1 MKFMKLG
8 SNPDTFQDDGNEISI
23 VATELVSDVT
33 VRIGTTKFYLHKF
46 PLLSKC
52 ARFQKMIPTTGDENI
67 EILIHDIPGG
77 AKAFEICAKF
87 CYGMIVTLNAYNVIA
102 ARCAAEYLEMNET
115 VDKGNL
121 IYKIDV
127 FLGSSIFR
135 SWKDSIIVLGTTK
148 AHLPWSEDLKLVSHC
163 IDSIASKASTDTSK
177 VEWSYSYNR
186 KKLPTEN
193 GLDLEWNG
201 VKRQQSVPHDWW
213 AEDLTDL
220 DIDSYKQVITAIKT
234 KGMVPKDVIGE
245 AIKAYT
251 YRKLPSL
258 SKVSMVHGD
267 AKVRAMLVTIT
278 CLLPS
283 EKGSVSCSFLL
294 KLLKA
299 TNLLKCGELCRKEL
313 MKRIGRQLDEASV
326 SDLLI
331 PTVDGET
338 TVYDIDMILSIVEE
352 FVRQDTKN
360 AQKHNSGEVDVHVQ
374 APSASMIKVA
384 KVVDGYLAEV
394 AKDPNT
400 PILKFIHLAET
411 ISVNTRPVHDGL
423 YRAIDMYLKEHPS
436 LGKSDKKKLCS
447 LMDCKK
453 LSPDAC
459 AHAVQNE
466 RLPLRTVVQVLY
478 HEQTRAS
485 AAVTI
490 RADSICVGSY
500 ESSRSGATT
509 NTEDEWDGVMAVED
523 LSLSNSKTN
532 KLDKC
537 ETDGNAKI
545 RSNGKVKGGATPKK
559 AAAAHGK
566 TTVPSKGGQCG
577 ERSSSDS
584 SDSAILQKLE
594 LPKRTPSR
602 STKPAVL
609 GDGGGAARVRRKE
622 TLGTVRCTNLET
634 IAGP

>member
-8 SNPDTFQDDGNEISI
+8 SNPDTFQDDGNEVSI

-33 VRIGTTKFYLHKF
+33 VRIGTTKFCLHKF

-67 EILIHDIPGG
+67 EIHIHDIPGG

-102 ARCAAEYLEMNET
+102 ARCAAEYLEMHET

-177 VEWSYSYNR
+177 VEWSYTYNR

-193 GLDLEWNG
+193 GLDLDWNG
-201 VKRQQSVPHDWW
+201 VKKQQAVPHDWW
-213 AEDLTDL
+213 VEDLTDL
-220 DIDSYKQVITAIKT
+220 DIDSYKQIITAIKT
-234 KGMVPKDVIGE
+234 KGMVPKNVIGE

-251 YRKLPSL
+251 YKKLPSL

-283 EKGSVSCSFLL
+283 EKGSISCSFLL

-299 TNLLKCGELCRKEL
+299 TDLLKCGELCRKEL

-338 TVYDIDMILSIVEE
+338 AVHDIDMILSILEE
-352 FVRQDTKN
+352 FVRQDSKN
-360 AQKHNSGEVDVHVQ
+360 AQKHNGGEVNGHAQ
-374 APSASMIKVA
+374 PPNASMIKVA

-411 ISVNTRPVHDGL
+411 VSGNSRPVHDGL

-490 RADSICVGSY
+490 RADSIGIGSY

-523 LSLSNSKTN
+523 LSLSKTTN
-532 KLDKC
+532 LDKC
-537 ETDGNAKI
+537 GTTCTDTDNK
-545 RSNGKVKGGATPKK
+545 NHGKVKGGATPKK
-559 AAAAHGK
+559 TALGK
-566 TTVPSKGGQCG
+566 TTPSKGQSG

-584 SDSAILQKLE
+584 SDSAFLEKLE

-602 STKPAVL
+602 STKPA
-609 GDGGGAARVRRKE
+609 AA
-622 TLGTVRCTNLET
+622 
-634 IAGP
+634 

>member
-8 SNPDTFQDDGNEISI
+8 SSPDTFQDDGNEVSI

-33 VRIGTTKFYLHKF
+33 VRIGTTRFYLHKF

-67 EILIHDIPGG
+67 EIHIHDIPGG

-102 ARCAAEYLEMNET
+102 ARCAAEYLEMHET

-121 IYKIDV
+121 IYKVDV

-201 VKRQQSVPHDWW
+201 VKKQQFVPHDWW
-213 AEDLTDL
+213 VEDLADL

-251 YRKLPSL
+251 YKKLPSL

-352 FVRQDTKN
+352 FVRQDSKN
-360 AQKHNSGEVDVHVQ
+360 AQKHNGGEVDGHVQ
-374 APSASMIKVA
+374 APSASTIKVA

-411 ISVNTRPVHDGL
+411 MSVHSRPVHDGL

-436 LGKSDKKKLCS
+436 MGKSDKKKLCS

-523 LSLSNSKTN
+523 LSLSTKTTT
-532 KLDKC
+532 KLD
-537 ETDGNAKI
+537 DAAK
-545 RSNGKVKGGATPKK
+545 SHCKATKGGSGGATPKK
-559 AAAAHGK
+559 AAHGK
-566 TTVPSKGGQCG
+566 TTAVSTGKGQSG

-602 STKPAVL
+602 SMKPA
-609 GDGGGAARVRRKE
+609 AA
-622 TLGTVRCTNLET
+622 
-634 IAGP
+634 

>member
-1 MKFMKLG
+1 
-8 SNPDTFQDDGNEISI
+8 

-67 EILIHDIPGG
+67 EIHIHDIPGG

-102 ARCAAEYLEMNET
+102 ARCAAEYLEMHET

-121 IYKIDV
+121 IYKIEV
-127 FLGSSIFR
+127 FLSSSIFR

-201 VKRQQSVPHDWW
+201 VKKQQFVPHDWW
-213 AEDLTDL
+213 VEDLADL

-251 YRKLPSL
+251 YKKLPSL

-352 FVRQDTKN
+352 FVRQDSKN
-360 AQKHNSGEVDVHVQ
+360 AQKHNGGEVDSHVQ

-411 ISVNTRPVHDGL
+411 MSINSRPVHDGL
-423 YRAIDMYLKEHPS
+423 YRAIDMYLKVLLQISTSNQKCTTHRT
-436 LGKSDKKKLCS
+436 CS
-447 LMDCKK
+447 Q
-453 LSPDAC
+453 
-459 AHAVQNE
+459 AH
-466 RLPLRTVVQVLY
+466 
-478 HEQTRAS
+478 
-485 AAVTI
+485 
-490 RADSICVGSY
+490 
-500 ESSRSGATT
+500 
-509 NTEDEWDGVMAVED
+509 
-523 LSLSNSKTN
+523 
-532 KLDKC
+532 
-537 ETDGNAKI
+537 
-545 RSNGKVKGGATPKK
+545 
-559 AAAAHGK
+559 
-566 TTVPSKGGQCG
+566 
-577 ERSSSDS
+577 
-584 SDSAILQKLE
+584 
-594 LPKRTPSR
+594 
-602 STKPAVL
+602 
-609 GDGGGAARVRRKE
+609 
-622 TLGTVRCTNLET
+622 
-634 IAGP
+634 

>member
-8 SNPDTFQDDGNEISI
+8 SNPDTFQDDGNEVSI
-23 VATELVSDVT
+23 AATELVSDVT
-33 VRIGTTKFYLHKF
+33 VRIGTTRFYLHKF

-67 EILIHDIPGG
+67 EIQTHDIPGG

-87 CYGMIVTLNAYNVIA
+87 CYGMIVTLNAYNVTA
-102 ARCAAEYLEMNET
+102 ARCAAEYLEMHET

-201 VKRQQSVPHDWW
+201 VKKQQFVPHDWW

-251 YRKLPSL
+251 YKKLPSL

-352 FVRQDTKN
+352 FVRQDNKN
-360 AQKHNSGEVDVHVQ
+360 AQKHNGGEVDGHVQ

-384 KVVDGYLAEV
+384 KIVDGYLAEV

-411 ISVNTRPVHDGL
+411 MSVNSRPVHDGL

-523 LSLSNSKTN
+523 LSLSKTT
-532 KLDKC
+532 KLDDADKNHC
-537 ETDGNAKI
+537 NGKI
-545 RSNGKVKGGATPKK
+545 GSNGKAKGGATPKK
-559 AAAAHGK
+559 AALGK
-566 TTVPSKGGQCG
+566 TTTPSKGQSG

-602 STKPAVL
+602 STKPT
-609 GDGGGAARVRRKE
+609 AA
-622 TLGTVRCTNLET
+622 
-634 IAGP
+634 

>member
-8 SNPDTFQDDGNEISI
+8 SNPDTFQDDGSEVRI
-23 VATELVSDVT
+23 VETELVSDIT
-33 VRIGTTKFYLHKF
+33 VRLGNIKFYLHKF

-52 ARFQKMIPTTGDENI
+52 ARFQKLIPTTGDENI
-67 EILIHDIPGG
+67 EIHIHDIPGG
-77 AKAFEICAKF
+77 PKAFEICAKF
-87 CYGMIVTLNAYNVIA
+87 CYGMVVTLNAYNVVA

-127 FLGSSIFR
+127 FLSSSIFR

-163 IDSIASKASTDTSK
+163 IDSIASKASVDTSK
-177 VEWSYSYNR
+177 VEWSYTYNR
-186 KKLPTEN
+186 KKLSTEN
-193 GLDLEWNG
+193 DLDMQWNG
-201 VKRQQSVPHDWW
+201 VKKQPSVPKDWW
-213 AEDLTDL
+213 VEDLTDL
-220 DIDSYKQVITAIKT
+220 DIDSYKQVISAIKT
-234 KGMVPKDVIGE
+234 MGMVAKDAVGE

-251 YRKLPSL
+251 YKKLPSL
-258 SKVSMVHGD
+258 SKVSMIHGD

-294 KLLKA
+294 KLLRA
-299 TNLLKCGELCRKEL
+299 TNLLKCGEMCRKEL
-313 MKRIGRQLDEASV
+313 VKRIGRQLDEASV

-352 FVRQDTKN
+352 YVRQDGKN
-360 AQKHNSGEVDVHVQ
+360 AQKHNAEVNGHVQ
-374 APSASMIKVA
+374 APSASMITVA
-384 KVVDGYLAEV
+384 KVVDGYLTEV

-400 PILKFIHLAET
+400 PVLKFINLAEA
-411 ISVNTRPVHDGL
+411 ISGNSRPFHDGL

-436 LGKSDKKKLCS
+436 LGKSDKKKLCC

-485 AAVTI
+485 AAATV
-490 RADSICVGSY
+490 RADSICIGSY

-509 NTEDEWDGVMAVED
+509 NTEDEWDGVIAVEE
-523 LSLSNSKTN
+523 LSLSKTTKLEKCHSAEKSHGSSKST
-532 KLDKC
+532 
-537 ETDGNAKI
+537 T
-545 RSNGKVKGGATPKK
+545 NGKAKGGATPKK
-559 AAAAHGK
+559 VLGK
-566 TTVPSKGGQCG
+566 MLSSKALTG

-584 SDSAILQKLE
+584 SDSAILRSQDH
-594 LPKRTPSR
+594 PKRTPSR
-602 STKPAVL
+602 STKPS
-609 GDGGGAARVRRKE
+609 AA
-622 TLGTVRCTNLET
+622 
-634 IAGP
+634 A

>member
-8 SNPDTFQDDGNEISI
+8 SNPDTFQGDGNEISI
-23 VATELVSDVT
+23 VASELVSDIT

-52 ARFQKMIPTTGDENI
+52 ARFQKLIPTTGDENI
-67 EILIHDIPGG
+67 DIHIHDIPGG

-127 FLGSSIFR
+127 FLSSSIFR

-148 AHLPWSEDLKLVSHC
+148 AHLTWAEDLKLVSHC
-163 IDSIASKASTDTSK
+163 IDSVASKASIDVSK
-177 VEWSYSYNR
+177 VEWSYTYNR

-193 GLDLEWNG
+193 GNDSPWNG
-201 VKRQQSVPHDWW
+201 VKQQQLVPKDWW
-213 AEDLTDL
+213 VEDLTDL
-220 DIDSYKQVITAIKT
+220 DIDAYNQVITAIKA

-251 YRKLPSL
+251 YKKLPSL
-258 SKVSMVHGD
+258 SKVSMIHGD

-299 TNLLKCGELCRKEL
+299 TNLLKCGEMCRKEL
-313 MKRIGRQLDEASV
+313 MKRIARQLEEASV

-331 PTVDGET
+331 PTVDGDT
-338 TVYDIDMILSIVEE
+338 TVYDIDLILSIVEE
-352 FVRQDTKN
+352 FVRQDCKN
-360 AQKHNSGEVDVHVQ
+360 TQKHNGGEVNDHVS
-374 APSASMIKVA
+374 APSASMITVA
-384 KVVDGYLAEV
+384 KIVDGYLAEV
-394 AKDPNT
+394 AKDPNI
-400 PILKFIHLAET
+400 PVYKFFSLAET
-411 ISVNTRPVHDGL
+411 VSGNSRPVHDGL

-436 LGKSDKKKLCS
+436 LGKSDKKRLCA

-466 RLPLRTVVQVLY
+466 RLPLRIVVQVLY

-485 AAVTI
+485 TAATI
-490 RADSICVGSY
+490 RADSIGIGSY

-523 LSLSNSKTN
+523 LDLSKTT
-532 KLDKC
+532 KVDKC
-537 ETDGNAKI
+537 DTAGTDAEKNHGGNKVA
-545 RSNGKVKGGATPKK
+545 NGRVKGGAMPKK
-559 AAAAHGK
+559 ALGK
-566 TTVPSKGGQCG
+566 MMSSKGQIG

-584 SDSAILQKLE
+584 SDSAILPRQE
-594 LPKRTPSR
+594 HPKRTPAR
-602 STKPAVL
+602 STTKS
-609 GDGGGAARVRRKE
+609 AA
-622 TLGTVRCTNLET
+622 
-634 IAGP
+634 A

>member
-8 SNPDTFQDDGNEISI
+8 SNPDTFQDDGNEVSM
-23 VATELVSDVT
+23 VASEAVSDVT
-33 VRIGTTKFYLHKF
+33 VRIGTTKFSLHKF

-67 EILIHDIPGG
+67 EIHIHDIPGG
-77 AKAFEICAKF
+77 SKAFEICAKF

-102 ARCAAEYLEMNET
+102 ARCAAEYLEMHET

-121 IYKIDV
+121 VYKIDV

-177 VEWSYSYNR
+177 VEWSYTYNR

-193 GLDLEWNG
+193 GLDLDWNG
-201 VKRQQSVPHDWW
+201 VKKQQSVPRDWW
-213 AEDLTDL
+213 VEDLTDL
-220 DIDSYKQVITAIKT
+220 DIDSFKQIITAIKT
-234 KGMVPKDVIGE
+234 KGMLPKDVIGE

-251 YRKLPSL
+251 YKKLPSL

-299 TNLLKCGELCRKEL
+299 SNMLKCGELCRKEL

-331 PTVDGET
+331 PTVDGEET
-338 TVYDIDMILSIVEE
+338 TVYDIDMILSIVEQ
-352 FVRQDTKN
+352 FVRQDSKN
-360 AQKHNSGEVDVHVQ
+360 AQKHNGVEVNNHVQ
-374 APSASMIKVA
+374 APSSSMVKVA

-411 ISVNTRPVHDGL
+411 VSGNSRPVHDGL
-423 YRAIDMYLKEHPS
+423 YRAVDMYLKEHPS
-436 LGKSDKKKLCS
+436 LGKSDKRKLCS
-447 LMDCKK
+447 LMDCRK

-485 AAVTI
+485 AAATI
-490 RADSICVGSY
+490 RADSIGIGSY

-523 LSLSNSKTN
+523 LSLSKTT
-532 KLDKC
+532 KLDKRDAAC
-537 ETDGNAKI
+537 ADSDKNHGNSKGA
-545 RSNGKVKGGATPKK
+545 NGKVKGGATHKK
-559 AAAAHGK
+559 AAALGK
-566 TTVPSKGGQCG
+566 TMPSKGQSG

-594 LPKRTPSR
+594 LPKRTHPSGCAIAP
-602 STKPAVL
+602 PAFSVDAQGSL
-609 GDGGGAARVRRKE
+609 GF
-622 TLGTVRCTNLET
+622 
-634 IAGP
+634 

>member
-1 MKFMKLG
+1 MKLG
-8 SNPDTFQDDGNEISI
+8 SNPDTFQDDGSEVSI
-23 VATELVSDVT
+23 VESELVSDIT
-33 VRIGTTKFYLHKF
+33 VRIGSTKFYLHKF

-52 ARFQKMIPTTGDENI
+52 ARFQKLIPTTGDENI
-67 EILIHDIPGG
+67 EVPIHDIPGG
-77 AKAFEICAKF
+77 PKAFEICAKF
-87 CYGMIVTLNAYNVIA
+87 CYGIVVTLNAYNVIA
-102 ARCAAEYLEMNET
+102 SRCAAEYLEMNEN

-121 IYKIDV
+121 IYKIEV
-127 FLGSSIFR
+127 FLSSSIFR

-163 IDSIASKASTDTSK
+163 IDSIASKASADTSK
-177 VEWSYSYNR
+177 VEWSYTYNR

-193 GLDLEWNG
+193 DLDLQWNG
-201 VKRQQSVPHDWW
+201 VKKQQSVPKDWW
-213 AEDLTDL
+213 VEDLTDL
-220 DIDSYKQVITAIKT
+220 DIDSYKQIITAIKT

-251 YRKLPSL
+251 YKKLPSL
-258 SKVSMVHGD
+258 SKVSMIHGD

-294 KLLKA
+294 KLLRA
-299 TNLLKCGELCRKEL
+299 ANLLKCGEMCRKEL
-313 MKRIGRQLDEASV
+313 VKRIGRQLDEATV

-352 FVRQDTKN
+352 YVRQDSKN
-360 AQKHNSGEVDVHVQ
+360 AQKHNAAEVSGHIQ
-374 APSASMIKVA
+374 APSASMNTVTKVI
-384 KVVDGYLAEV
+384 DGYLTEV

-400 PILKFIHLAET
+400 PVLKFINLAEAVSGNSRL
-411 ISVNTRPVHDGL
+411 IHDGL
-423 YRAIDMYLKEHPS
+423 YRAIDMYLKEHPNVS
-436 LGKSDKKKLCS
+436 KSDKKKLCS

-485 AAVTI
+485 AAATI
-490 RADSICVGSY
+490 RAESICIGSY

-523 LSLSNSKTN
+523 LSLSKTT
-532 KLDKC
+532 KVH
-537 ETDGNAKI
+537 TAGTNAEKSHGSN
-545 RSNGKVKGGATPKK
+545 RSTSSKVKGAATPKK
-559 AAAAHGK
+559 ALGK
-566 TTVPSKGGQCG
+566 MLSSKGLTG

-584 SDSAILQKLE
+584 SDSAILQRQE
-594 LPKRTPSR
+594 HPKRTPSR
-602 STKPAVL
+602 STKPA
-609 GDGGGAARVRRKE
+609 AA
-622 TLGTVRCTNLET
+622 
-634 IAGP
+634 

>member
-1 MKFMKLG
+1 
-8 SNPDTFQDDGNEISI
+8 

-67 EILIHDIPGG
+67 EIHIHDIPGG

-102 ARCAAEYLEMNET
+102 ARCAAEYLEMHET

-121 IYKIDV
+121 IYKIEV
-127 FLGSSIFR
+127 FLSSSIFR

-201 VKRQQSVPHDWW
+201 VKKQQFVPHDWW
-213 AEDLTDL
+213 VEDLADL

-251 YRKLPSL
+251 YKKLPSL

-352 FVRQDTKN
+352 FVRQDSKN
-360 AQKHNSGEVDVHVQ
+360 AQKHNGGEVDSHVQ

-411 ISVNTRPVHDGL
+411 MSINSRPVHDGL

-436 LGKSDKKKLCS
+436 LGKNEKKKLCS

-509 NTEDEWDGVMAVED
+509 NTEDEWDGVMVVED
-523 LSLSNSKTN
+523 LSLSTKTTT
-532 KLDKC
+532 KLDGAANSHC
-537 ETDGNAKI
+537 
-545 RSNGKVKGGATPKK
+545 SNGKAKKGGASTPKK
-559 AAAAHGK
+559 AAHRRT
-566 TTVPSKGGQCG
+566 TTVPTGKGQSG

-602 STKPAVL
+602 STKPAAV
-609 GDGGGAARVRRKE
+609 
-622 TLGTVRCTNLET
+622 
-634 IAGP
+634 

>member
-602 STKPAVL
+602 STKPAV
-609 GDGGGAARVRRKE
+609 V
-622 TLGTVRCTNLET
+622 
-634 IAGP
+634 

>member
-8 SNPDTFQDDGNEISI
+8 SNPDTFQDDGNEVSI
-23 VATELVSDVT
+23 AASELVSDIT

-52 ARFQKMIPTTGDENI
+52 ARFQKLIPTTGDENI
-67 EILIHDIPGG
+67 EIHIHDIPGG

-121 IYKIDV
+121 IYKIDI

-148 AHLPWSEDLKLVSHC
+148 AHLPWAEDLKLVSHC
-163 IDSIASKASTDTSK
+163 IDSVASKASIDVSK
-177 VEWSYSYNR
+177 VEWSYTYNR

-193 GLDLEWNG
+193 GHDSPWHG
-201 VKRQQSVPHDWW
+201 VKQQQFVPKDWW
-213 AEDLTDL
+213 VEDLTDL
-220 DIDSYKQVITAIKT
+220 DIDAYKQVITAIKT
-234 KGMVPKDVIGE
+234 KGMLPKDVIGE

-251 YRKLPSL
+251 YKKLPSL
-258 SKVSMVHGD
+258 SKVSMIHGD

-299 TNLLKCGELCRKEL
+299 TNLLKCGEMCRKEL
-313 MKRIGRQLDEASV
+313 MKRIARQLEEASV

-331 PTVDGET
+331 PTVDGDT
-338 TVYDIDMILSIVEE
+338 TVYDIDLILSIVEE
-352 FVRQDTKN
+352 FVRQYSKN
-360 AQKHNSGEVDVHVQ
+360 AQRHNGGEVNDHVS
-374 APSASMIKVA
+374 APSASMITVA
-384 KVVDGYLAEV
+384 KIVDGYLAEV
-394 AKDPNT
+394 AKDPNI
-400 PILKFIHLAET
+400 PVYKFFSLAET
-411 ISVNTRPVHDGL
+411 VSANSRPVHDGL

-436 LGKSDKKKLCS
+436 LGKSDKKRLCA

-466 RLPLRTVVQVLY
+466 RLPLRIVVQVLY

-485 AAVTI
+485 AAATI
-490 RADSICVGSY
+490 RADSIGIGSY

-523 LSLSNSKTN
+523 LSLSKTT

-537 ETDGNAKI
+537 DTASTVVEKNHGGNKGA
-545 RSNGKVKGGATPKK
+545 NGRVKGGAASKK
-559 AAAAHGK
+559 ALGK
-566 TTVPSKGGQCG
+566 MMLSKGQAG

-584 SDSAILQKLE
+584 SDSAILPSQE
-594 LPKRTPSR
+594 HPKRTPAR
-602 STKPAVL
+602 STTKS
-609 GDGGGAARVRRKE
+609 AA
-622 TLGTVRCTNLET
+622 
-634 IAGP
+634 A

>member
-1 MKFMKLG
+1 MKLG
-8 SNPDTFQDDGNEISI
+8 SNPDTLQEDGNEVSI

-33 VRIGTTKFYLHKF
+33 VHIGTTKFYLHKF

-52 ARFQKMIPTTGDENI
+52 AHFQKLIPTTDDENI
-67 EILIHDIPGG
+67 DIHIHDIPGG

-102 ARCAAEYLEMNET
+102 ARCAAEYLEMQET

-121 IYKIDV
+121 IYKIDI
-127 FLGSSIFR
+127 FLSSSIFR

-148 AHLPWSEDLKLVSHC
+148 AHLPWSEELKLVSHC

-177 VEWSYSYNR
+177 VEWSYTYSR

-193 GLDLEWNG
+193 GLDLQWNG
-201 VKRQQSVPHDWW
+201 VKKQQFVPKDWW
-213 AEDLTDL
+213 VEDLTDL
-220 DIDSYKQVITAIKT
+220 DIDSYKQIITTIKA
-234 KGMVPKDVIGE
+234 KGTVPKDVIGE

-251 YRKLPSL
+251 YKKLPSL
-258 SKVSMVHGD
+258 SKVSMIHGD

-294 KLLKA
+294 KLLRA
-299 TNLLKCGELCRKEL
+299 TNLLKCGEMCRKEL

-352 FVRQDTKN
+352 FARQDSKN
-360 AQKHNSGEVDVHVQ
+360 AQKHNGGEVNGHVQ
-374 APSASMIKVA
+374 APSASMITVA

-400 PILKFIHLAET
+400 PILKFVSLAE
-411 ISVNTRPVHDGL
+411 IVLGNSRPVHDGL

-436 LGKSDKKKLCS
+436 LSKNDKRKLCS

-453 LSPDAC
+453 LSSDAC

-490 RADSICVGSY
+490 RADSIGIGSY

-523 LSLSNSKTN
+523 LNLSKTT

-537 ETDGNAKI
+537 DTAGTDAEKSHGNKKGP
-545 RSNGKVKGGATPKK
+545 NGKVKGAATPKK
-559 AAAAHGK
+559 ALGK
-566 TTVPSKGGQCG
+566 MISSKGQAG

-584 SDSAILQKLE
+584 SDSAILQSQE
-594 LPKRTPSR
+594 YPKRTPSR
-602 STKPAVL
+602 STKPA
-609 GDGGGAARVRRKE
+609 AA
-622 TLGTVRCTNLET
+622 
-634 IAGP
+634 